1 MRKDLERQVE
11 EQLWRRRIARA
22 SAFSDAA
29 RKVAWITFAIAV
41 AIFGVQQLAPDLW
54 ARITAWIYYLF

>member
-1 MRKDLERQVE
+1 MRKELERKVE
-11 EQLWRRRIARA
+11 EPLWWRRIARA
-22 SAFSDAA
+22 SAVSDVT

-54 ARITAWIYYLF
+54 AEVVAWVSGHI